1 MYKITV
7 PLMNSNL
14 KRNDRER
21 TLEELRR
28 FDAERVLLALDRYE
42 LDTDKRRSA
51 ISELEDNCHFFKE
64 NGFEGGAWIWTF
76 WVKENKN
83 FKNMRSINGTEIK

>member
-7 PLMNSNL
+7 PLMNSNI
-14 KRNDRER
+14 KRNNRER

-42 LDTDKRRSA
+42 LDTDKRRSV
-51 ISELEDNCHFFKE
+51 ISDLEDNCRFFKE
-64 NGFEGGAWIWTF
+64 KGFEVGAWIWTF
-76 WVKENKN
+76 WVKDNKN
-83 FKNMRSINGTEIK
+83 FKNDITRQI